1 MSGRDRISEWLDQQ
15 GRGTGSVRAFE
26 EESVW
31 TVLEGCFGWKISGC
45 VEMS

>member
-1 MSGRDRISEWLDQQ
+1 MSGGNCISEWMDQQ

-31 TVLEGCFGWKISGC
+31 TVLERCFGWKISGC
-45 VEMS
+45 AEIS